1 MTSGAD
7 ILQQLANE
15 EEASQ
20 FLEMVVD
27 TGLNETLS
35 ASGPFTVFVPVN
47 QARTH
52 ELEDCYHLHSFLC
65 KHKYILQSFGSLMA
79 NFFSE
84 IQVMSKPLDSRKTK
98 KTKN

>member
-47 QARTH
+47 QAR
-52 ELEDCYHLHSFLC
+52 
-65 KHKYILQSFGSLMA
+65 
-79 NFFSE
+79 
-84 IQVMSKPLDSRKTK
+84 K
-98 KTKN
+98 KNQF

>member
-1 MTSGAD
+1 MFWKPCLTNQAISTSLIKVTSSAD

-47 QARTH
+47 QARPNQ
-52 ELEDCYHLHSFLC
+52 
-65 KHKYILQSFGSLMA
+65 LQ
-79 NFFSE
+79 N
-84 IQVMSKPLDSRKTK
+84 
-98 KTKN
+98 

>member
-1 MTSGAD
+1 MASSAD

-47 QARTH
+47 QARTNQ
-52 ELEDCYHLHSFLC
+52 
-65 KHKYILQSFGSLMA
+65 LQ
-79 NFFSE
+79 
-84 IQVMSKPLDSRKTK
+84 D
-98 KTKN
+98 